1 MEDENLLIER
11 NKNSKF
17 RVTVEP
23 VGFLFIVASVI
34 QVIVNQFESI
44 SISLYN

>member
-17 RVTVEP
+17 KITVEP
-23 VGFLFIVASVI
+23 IGFLFVFASII
-34 QVIVNQFESI
+34 QVILQQSHTSN
-44 SISLYN
+44 